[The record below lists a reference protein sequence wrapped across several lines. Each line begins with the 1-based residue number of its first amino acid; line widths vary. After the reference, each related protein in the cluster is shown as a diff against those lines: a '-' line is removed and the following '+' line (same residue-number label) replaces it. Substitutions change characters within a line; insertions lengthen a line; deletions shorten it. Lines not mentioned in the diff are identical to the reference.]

1 MPIPNM
7 TDVQMRA
14 ALKELEQAL
23 YNHEQWTETLYSTL
37 ICHLPPDERD
47 TDRNAHHNCRFGQ
60 WYYKSGIPGL
70 ERHPGFAEIGLEHER
85 MHQYAASLLRFSAE
99 NAPISIKDFERF
111 LTALKRMRL
120 EIATVQRELEG
131 AIFNLDPL
139 TGVHN
144 RVDMLTKLR
153 EQHEFVRRN
162 HPCTIAMMDLDLFK
176 SVNDT
181 YGHLAGDRV
190 LIAFAHYII
199 NHLRPYDKVFRY
211 GGEEFLLCLADTDV
225 AGADVIV
232 NRLREELASLPHE
245 VPGKEP
251 FFVTVSFGLAALDA
265 NKSVE
270 AVIDRADK
278 ALYAAKTKG
287 RNRVIA
293 WDPSMDEAPTE
304 TAGLP

>member
-23 YNHEQWTETLYSTL
+23 YNHEQWTENLYGTL
-37 ICHLPPDERD
+37 ICRLQPDERD
-47 TDRNAHHNCRFGQ
+47 IATNAHHNCRFGQ
-60 WYYKSGIPGL
+60 WYYKSGVPGL

-85 MHQYAASLLRFSAE
+85 MHQYAATLLNASANRE
-99 NAPISIKDFERF
+99 PISTKDFERF

-120 EIATVQRELEG
+120 EIVTVQHEIEG
-131 AIFNLDPL
+131 ALFNLDPL

-153 EQHEFVRRN
+153 EQHEFVRRH
-162 HPCTIAMMDLDLFK
+162 HPCAIAMMDLDLFK

-181 YGHLAGDRV
+181 YGHAAGDKV
-190 LIAFAHYII
+190 LVAFAHYIV

-211 GGEEFLLCLADTDV
+211 GGEEFLLCLADTNMPD
-225 AGADVIV
+225 AAIILD
-232 NRLREELASLPHE
+232 RLRGELASLQHD
-245 VPGKEP
+245 VPGKAP
-251 FFVTVSFGLAALDA
+251 FFTTVSVGVAALDA

-270 AVIDRADK
+270 EAMDRADR

-287 RNRVIA
+287 RNCVIA
-293 WDPSMDEAPTE
+293 WSPSMDEA
-304 TAGLP
+304 ADRR